1 MRHQV
6 AVRKLGRTSSHR
18 RAMLRNMVTSLLRHE
33 RIRTT
38 TPKAKVA
45 RRYAERMIT
54 FGKRGTLHAR
64 RQAAR
69 FINDETVL
77 KKLFDEIAPTF
88 AERRGGYTR
97 IVRTGVR
104 RGDASDM
111 AILELV
117 SQSSD
122 RQDKGNRKS
131 RERLAKF
138 ETANDSKS
146 KGKAGKKAAAGG
158 AVAAAVADAPP
169 VEAAVETPTGGDTGV
184 DDDREK
190 S

>member
-6 AVRKLGRTSSHR
+6 AVRKLGRTASHR

-77 KKLFDEIAPTF
+77 KKLFDEIAPSF
-88 AERRGGYTR
+88 AERNGGYTR

-117 SQSSD
+117 TQSSE
-122 RQDKGNRKS
+122 RQDKSNRKT

-138 ETANDSKS
+138 KVDGKGGGKS
-146 KGKAGKKAAAGG
+146 KGKKKGDADE
-158 AVAAAVADAPP
+158 AAVATAVADEPVVEVDA
-169 VEAAVETPTGGDTGV
+169 ETEGADSEEE
-184 DDDREK
+184 DK
-190 S
+190 A

>member
-1 MRHQV
+1 
-6 AVRKLGRTSSHR
+6 
-18 RAMLRNMVTSLLRHE
+18 MLRNMVTSLLRHE

-45 RRYAERMIT
+45 RRYAERMIS

-77 KKLFDEIAPTF
+77 KKLFDEIAPSF
-88 AERRGGYTR
+88 AERKGGYTR
-97 IVRTGVR
+97 IVRTGMR

-117 SQSSD
+117 TQSTE

-138 ETANDSKS
+138 KLEGESKKKS
-146 KGKAGKKAAAGG
+146 KGKKAAAQDADES
-158 AVAAAVADAPP
+158 AVATADADADAD
-169 VEAAVETPTGGDTGV
+169 EAEEGKD
-184 DDDREK
+184 K